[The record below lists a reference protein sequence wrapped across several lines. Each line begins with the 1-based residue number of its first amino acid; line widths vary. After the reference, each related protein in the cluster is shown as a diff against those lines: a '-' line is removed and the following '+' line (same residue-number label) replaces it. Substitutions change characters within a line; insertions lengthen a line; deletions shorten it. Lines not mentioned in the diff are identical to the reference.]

1 MSIGEFAEKLAG
13 ECNEKT
19 FQIELDGEAVDVI
32 AVDDMK
38 DLIFDV
44 ARSVEGGCE

>member
-1 MSIGEFAEKLAG
+1 MSIDEFAEKLAG

-19 FQIELDGEAVDVI
+19 FQIELDGEAVSVI
-32 AVDDMK
+32 TVDDMT

-44 ARSVEGGCE
+44 AESVKGK